1 MAEIK
6 LPDIRPAET
15 IEEKLDAL
23 YDAYFMM
30 RKWLNYAFSGVLDEG
45 NVIRAQEANIAN
57 LLAGKITADQID
69 VTQGKIQ
76 VAQIEDLIVGDNVI
90 MGANA
95 TISWNQVTGTEQ
107 IPLRTDLTWDNLSNK
122 PTNLLTQS
130 QLTEALT
137 NYVTT
142 GQMTEALAD
151 TLNLGNFSTIITKD
165 YIASMNLIVGRE
177 ILMGENATISW
188 NRITDRPTIP
198 SQYTDDQALQAWKN
212 SGYATWIDAN
222 GVYSGTFNG
231 GMFNINPTGDRDLE
245 SGLTIGGWY
254 NDSWIGQAL
263 KVQYEEYGNGG
274 FPGTIVSSLGGVDL
288 VFELP
293 TNFDYYVRF
302 RERSVVYF
310 WGDVDFT
317 GANVT
322 GLSAVAVFG

>member
-30 RKWLNYAFSGVLDEG
+30 RKWLNYAFSGVLDAE
-45 NVIRAQEANIAN
+45 NVMEAATVKRLTAEQINVMDGIILGANATINWGELPSLPTPAQIGAISSTYIDENGVFTPQVYATNIN
-57 LLAGKITADQID
+57 VSRGKIT
-69 VTQGKIQ
+69 T
-76 VAQIEDLIVGDNVI
+76 AQIEDLVVGGNVT
-90 MGANA
+90 MG
-95 TISWNQVTGTEQ
+95 
-107 IPLRTDLTWDNLSNK
+107 P
-122 PTNLLTQS
+122 
-130 QLTEALT
+130 
-137 NYVTT
+137 
-142 GQMTEALAD
+142 
-151 TLNLGNFSTIITKD
+151 
-165 YIASMNLIVGRE
+165 
-177 ILMGENATISW
+177 NATISW

-222 GVYSGTFNG
+222 GVYSGAFNG
-231 GMFNINPTGDRDLE
+231 GMFNINPMSDPALE

-254 NDSWIGQAL
+254 NGAWKGEAL

-274 FPGTIVSSLGGVDL
+274 FPGTIVSSLGGVNL